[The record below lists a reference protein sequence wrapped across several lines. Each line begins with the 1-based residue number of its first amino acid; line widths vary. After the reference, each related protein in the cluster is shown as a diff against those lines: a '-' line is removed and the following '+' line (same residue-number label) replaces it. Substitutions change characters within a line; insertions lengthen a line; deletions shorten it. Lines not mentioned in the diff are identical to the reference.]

1 MAQLTGTELIKDE
14 QGIRSLQ
21 TVLHIAEELGRSED
35 RVLAHVA
42 PGEMVIPEGVLAVNP
57 DIKDQIY
64 EQFRQMGI
72 DPEQYV
78 VGSPHMSINPITG
91 QPEFGFFKKIFK
103 KLGKIAKVVAPI
115 AINFIPGIGPLAS
128 AALTAGL
135 GKASGLST
143 KQALLGGALSFAG
156 GKFFG
161 GAGAGAGGAAKKGIF
176 GGTFGPKVRAG
187 IGSFFNPAKGATGI
201 FGGKIGPGI
210 RSGIGSLF
218 GGGQGTA
225 EYTVQSGDT
234 LSEIAAKNNTTV
246 AALMKAN
253 PGITDPNLIYA
264 GSTLS
269 IPGQG
274 GSFWE
279 NLLGG
284 QAGQAGQADQ
294 TGLAGLLRGQAG
306 QPQGTDVFGGGI
318 LDTLLKLAAINQLR
332 KQESKDPAEV
342 VPVGADAFSAVGQ
355 GGEGSPI
362 DYRVLNL
369 QPALMPG
376 VAYANV
382 GQPTKME
389 HGGITSLENSG
400 DITPAW
406 LEPGEFV
413 MTKKATGNIGA
424 QNLYKMMKQAEG
436 MG

>member
-1 MAQLTGTELIKDE
+1 MTQLTSTELIKDE

-21 TVLHIAEELGRSED
+21 IALHTAEELGRSED

-64 EQFRQMGI
+64 EQFRQMGA

-78 VGSPHMSINPITG
+78 VGSPYMSINPITG
-91 QPEFGFFKKIFK
+91 QPEFGWFKKKFK
-103 KLGKIAKVVAPI
+103 QLGKVVKKVAPI
-115 AINFIPGIGPLAS
+115 AMLVPGVGTALGGVLGGLGGGITSVLGKVAPRLAGALGSAGSTIASGIAGLGIPGISSIAGGTAGGFGGIKN
-128 AALTAGL
+128 ALTTKAG
-135 GKASGLST
+135 
-143 KQALLGGALSFAG
+143 
-156 GKFFG
+156 
-161 GAGAGAGGAAKKGIF
+161 
-176 GGTFGPKVRAG
+176 
-187 IGSFFNPAKGATGI
+187 
-201 FGGKIGPGI
+201 
-210 RSGIGSLF
+210 LF
-218 GGGQGTA
+218 GGGPLGGMVGGAQPT

-246 AALMKAN
+246 EALMKAN
-253 PGITDPNLIYA
+253 GITDPNLIYA

-274 GSFWE
+274 GNVVG
-279 NLLGG
+279 NLISG
-284 QAGQAGQADQ
+284 Q
-294 TGLAGLLRGQAG
+294 TGQGGIPSILGQGYG
-306 QPQGTDVFGGGI
+306 QPQGGGLFGGSG
-318 LDTLLKLAAINQLR
+318 LETLLKLAAINKLR
-332 KQESKDPAEV
+332 KEESKDPAEV

-362 DYRVLNL
+362 DYRVMKL

-382 GQPTKME
+382 GQPKKME
-389 HGGITSLENSG
+389 HGGIASLEDPG

-424 QNLYKMMKQAEG
+424 RNLYKMMKEAEG